1 MTENDPYTWPG
12 RLHEWLHE
20 YEGYGLRSERLLAD
34 IERADSK
41 AILEWIKAAYKEG
54 YNHATYDHML
64 LYSDDGK

>member
-12 RLHEWLHE
+12 RLYEWLHE

-41 AILEWIKAAYKEG
+41 TILEWIKAAYELGRDHEYEKNLEEG
-54 YNHATYDHML
+54 GGTL
-64 LYSDDGK
+64 